1 MSAKTLFDKLHSSG
15 VVGSRGDIYF
25 ELHGLK
31 TQIRDSS
38 VVGNVVQEWLKLF
51 MINNGISFRI
61 KQNTQEFPDFL
72 MNATRDDI
80 DLLEVKCFKKSPNFD
95 VANLQLIVV
104 LFYLRLIVWTQ
115 IT

>member
-38 VVGNVVQEWLKLF
+38 VVGNVV
-51 MINNGISFRI
+51 
-61 KQNTQEFPDFL
+61 
-72 MNATRDDI
+72 
-80 DLLEVKCFKKSPNFD
+80 
-95 VANLQLIVV
+95 
-104 LFYLRLIVWTQ
+104 
-115 IT
+115 